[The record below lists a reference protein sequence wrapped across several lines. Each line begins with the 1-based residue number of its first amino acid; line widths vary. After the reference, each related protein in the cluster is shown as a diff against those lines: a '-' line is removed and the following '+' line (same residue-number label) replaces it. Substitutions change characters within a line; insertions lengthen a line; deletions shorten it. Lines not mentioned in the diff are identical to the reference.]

1 MKILMYLLWLV
12 AWLKSRRFRRANG
25 LNDRSRKLP
34 RSKRT
39 MGLQVGLGK
48 IRRFWKQRPRILQ
61 FHLVQCSLLL
71 RCNLREDHSRK
82 GNLCL
87 TFFRVTWQG
96 SEGPQRTPPLEPNRA
111 KPFLVILSMPSVETT
126 QWLQVPQ
133 TITVKMTRSLYKK
146 W

>member
-71 RCNLREDHSRK
+71 RCNLREDHSTGAEQGKAFPSDPEHAIR
-82 GNLCL
+82 GNH
-87 TFFRVTWQG
+87 
-96 SEGPQRTPPLEPNRA
+96 
-111 KPFLVILSMPSVETT
+111 
-126 QWLQVPQ
+126 
-133 TITVKMTRSLYKK
+133 TVATGAAN
-146 W
+146 